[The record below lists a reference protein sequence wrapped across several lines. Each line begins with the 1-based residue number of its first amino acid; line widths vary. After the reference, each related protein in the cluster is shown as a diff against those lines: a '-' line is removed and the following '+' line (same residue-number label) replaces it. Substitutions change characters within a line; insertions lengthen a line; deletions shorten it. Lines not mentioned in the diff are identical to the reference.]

1 MSRYLGLAAL
11 ILCCS
16 LLLVTASANA
26 DQLVKVVDHPIMSAQ
41 SLNLE
46 EIRRRVVLAASKRG
60 WTIEADGQQQ
70 FKATIEAGGGQY
82 QAVVA
87 ITYTDKTYS
96 ITLVESKGFGQ
107 RGDTINGR
115 ANRWIR
121 NLEHDIE
128 VILAS
133 SA

>member
-1 MSRYLGLAAL
+1 MSNRIGLVAS
-11 ILCCS
+11 ILCCA
-16 LLLVTASANA
+16 LLLATPSANA
-26 DQLVKVVDHPIMSAQ
+26 DQLVKVVDHPIVSAR
-41 SLNLE
+41 SLDLE

-70 FKATIEAGGGQY
+70 LKAIIAAGGGQY

-87 ITYTDKTYS
+87 ITYTDRAYS

-107 RGDTINGR
+107 RGDTISGR

-121 NLEHDIE
+121 NLERDIE

-133 SA
+133 PA